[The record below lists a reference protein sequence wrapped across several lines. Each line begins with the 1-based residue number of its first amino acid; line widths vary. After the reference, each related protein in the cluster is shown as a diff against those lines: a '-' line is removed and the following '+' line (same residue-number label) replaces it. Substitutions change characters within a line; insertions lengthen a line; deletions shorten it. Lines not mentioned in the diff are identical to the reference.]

1 MITLIRSRALRGP
14 NLWAR
19 QTLIEAHIRV
29 TDRELPCTP
38 AELETRLL
46 ARLPQMA
53 PMLMAASAEGPL
65 TLPLYLAATA
75 TALQAV
81 AGCSV
86 SFFRVFNLPE
96 ADEFLAISEY
106 SEEAVGRLAT
116 DQAIML
122 MTSALQDETF
132 AVDAALAELRE
143 LDEDIRL
150 GPSTGAI
157 VSAAVAQGIPFKR
170 LTTGSLVQLGWGSRQ
185 RFIQA
190 AETSH
195 TSAIGE
201 SIAQDK
207 DLTKHLLQSIGL
219 SVPRGT
225 IVTEL
230 DDAIRAAHEIGMPV
244 VIKPRDGNQGK
255 GVAVNISHEDQI
267 PAAFEAAQRIGHRVI
282 IESFLPGH
290 DFRLLVVGQE
300 LVAAARRDPPHVI
313 GDGEKTIRE
322 LVEIV
327 NSDPLRGDGHATSLS
342 KVRLDAI
349 GLATLEEQGVTPDSI
364 PSLGQRINL
373 RKNANLSTG
382 GSATDVTDEVHPDLA
397 AMAVAAANMIGLDI
411 AGIDVVA
418 ETVQRTL
425 ADQGGGIVEVNA
437 APGLRMHLAPSYGKP
452 RPIGEKIL
460 RTLFAPD
467 DDARIPVVAV
477 TGTNGKTTTVRLTAH
492 LLRQQGLRVGM
503 TTTDGVYIDQ
513 RRLDTGDCSG
523 PISARNVL
531 SHPDADAAVLET
543 ARGGILRE
551 GLGFDRCQVAV
562 VTNLGEGDHLGMG
575 IVHTTADL
583 ALVKRVVVQN
593 VAPNGM
599 AVLNGAD
606 PHVLKM
612 AAHCPGGVT
621 FFAGQEV
628 AKPMMLRHKAKG
640 HRVLYREGREII
652 AAEGKRAFH
661 LQLDDIPLVQAP
673 GAPAGTEPLG
683 FQVENVMAAVGAAWA
698 LEVPWPQIL
707 QGLQSFD
714 SSPETAPGRFNR
726 MSYRGATVIA
736 DYGHNLDAIKALM
749 EALELIPAER
759 RHLVISAAGD
769 RRDED
774 IRSQTRLA
782 APLMDRVVL
791 YEDACQRGREDGE
804 TFALLKDGLAQ
815 GGFDG
820 SLEEIRGE
828 FAAIDLA
835 LGGLL
840 PGDLCLILV
849 DQVEEAVAYLQTRCD
864 A

>member
-1 MITLIRSRALRGP
+1 MITLLRSRALRGP

-19 QTLIEAHIRV
+19 QTLIEAHVRV
-29 TDRELPCTP
+29 DAVAAACST

-65 TLPLYLAATA
+65 TLPLYLAAAA
-75 TALQAV
+75 TSLQAV
-81 AGCSV
+81 SGCPV

-96 ADEFLAISEY
+96 EQEYLAISEY
-106 SEEAVGRLAT
+106 SEEAVGRMAM
-116 DQAIML
+116 DQAVQL
-122 MTSALQDETF
+122 MVSALADTPF
-132 AVDAALAELRE
+132 SMDTVLAELRE

-150 GPSTGAI
+150 GPSTGSI
-157 VSAAVAQGIPFKR
+157 VTAAMAQGIPFKR

-185 RFIQA
+185 RHIQA

-207 DLTKHLLQSIGL
+207 DLTKHLLSSIGL

-230 DDAIRAAHEIGMPV
+230 DDAIQAALDIGMPV

-255 GVAVNISHEDQI
+255 GVTVNISSVDQI
-267 PAAFEAAQRIGHRVI
+267 PAAFEAAQRIGRRVI
-282 IESFLPGH
+282 VESFLPGH

-313 GDGEKTIRE
+313 GDGEKTIQE
-322 LVEIV
+322 LVDII

-342 KVRLDAI
+342 KIRLDAI
-349 GLATLEEQGVTPDSI
+349 GLATLEEQGLSPASV
-364 PSLGQRINL
+364 PSLGQRVNL

-382 GSATDVTDEVHPDLA
+382 GTATDVTDEVHPDLA
-397 AMAVAAANMIGLDI
+397 AMAVSAASMIGLDI
-411 AGIDVVA
+411 AGVDVVA
-418 ETVQRTL
+418 ETVQRPL

-452 RPIGEKIL
+452 RPIGDKIL

-467 DDARIPVVAV
+467 DDARIPLVAV

-492 LLRQQGLRVGM
+492 ILRQQGLRVGM
-503 TTTDGVYIDQ
+503 TTTDGVYIDE
-513 RRLDTGDCSG
+513 RRIDTGDCSG

-551 GLGFDRCQVAV
+551 GLGFDRCKVGV

-575 IVHTTADL
+575 FIRTVHDL

-593 VAPNGM
+593 VAPDGM

-606 PHVLKM
+606 PLVLKM
-612 AAHCPGGVT
+612 APHCPGRVT
-621 FFAGQEV
+621 FFAGHE
-628 AKPMMLRHKAKG
+628 ASKPMMLRHKAKG
-640 HRVLYREGREII
+640 HRVLYREGRELI
-652 AAEGKRAFH
+652 AAEGKRAHH
-661 LQLDDIPLVQAP
+661 LDLGLIPLVQAP
-673 GAPAGTEPLG
+673 GAPAGSDPLG
-683 FQVENVMAAVGAAWA
+683 FQVENVMAAIGAAWA
-698 LEVPWPQIL
+698 LDVPWTQIL

-714 SSPETAPGRFNR
+714 STPESAPGRFNR
-726 MSYRGATVIA
+726 LSYRGATVIA
-736 DYGHNLDAIKALM
+736 DYGHNLGAIKALM
-749 EALELIPAER
+749 DALELIPAER

-774 IRSQTRLA
+774 IRGQARLA
-782 APLMDRVVL
+782 AQLMDRVVL
-791 YEDACQRGREDGE
+791 YEDACQRGRVDGE
-804 TFALLKDGLAQ
+804 TLVLLREGLAQ

-820 SLEEIRGE
+820 SLEEVRGE

-835 LGGLL
+835 LGGIL
-840 PGDLCLILV
+840 PGDVCLVLV
-849 DQVEEAVAYLQTRCD
+849 DQVEEALQYLRGRCD
-864 A
+864 S